1 METLTARVVIYEMS
15 SRVKRNALGRHL
27 LARTND
33 PKLTR
38 AIIANA
44 NKDLTCALCECTH
57 NILKG
62 NVRLNASQKAKLRRY
77 KRFLRVLSEKQ
88 PGVSRKRSTLQTGGG
103 GGAFLTALLAP
114 LANSII
120 FPLIKKL
127 IP

>member
-1 METLTARVVIYEMS
+1 MS
-15 SRVKRNALGRHL
+15 SRMKTNALGLHL
-27 LARTND
+27 LARTKD

-44 NKDLTCALCECTH
+44 NKDLICTLCECAH

-77 KRFLRVLSEKQ
+77 KRNLRVLSDKQ
-88 PGVSRKRSTLQTGGG
+88 PGVTRKSKQG

-114 LANSII
+114 SATSII